1 MKKILLIAFILSS
14 FSVLAQEANDSIPD
28 WYSNPPKSSR
38 KFYGA
43 GEGVSNYLDIAEKKA
58 IMFANLRL
66 AEQANTPKTKEIKS
80 KTKTV
85 NGQDNEATIQ
95 RTIVEAKLKGVTII
109 KKSVIQKGDKY
120 YVYILSEMKK

>member
-1 MKKILLIAFILSS
+1 MKKLLFIAILLSS
-14 FSVLAQEANDSIPD
+14 VGCSAQEVNDSIPE
-28 WYSNPPKSSR
+28 WYSNPPTSSR

-43 GEGVSNYLDIAEKKA
+43 GEGVSEYLDIAEKKA
-58 IMFANLRL
+58 IMYANYRL
-66 AEQANTPKTKEIKS
+66 AEQVSQPKTKEIKS

-85 NGQDNEATIQ
+85 SGQDNETTIQ

>member
-1 MKKILLIAFILSS
+1 MKKFLFIAILISS
-14 FSVLAQEANDSIPD
+14 FGCNAQEANDSIPE
-28 WYSNPPKSSR
+28 WFSNPPTSSR

-58 IMFANLRL
+58 IMNANLRL
-66 AEQANTPKTKEIKS
+66 AEQVNTPKKKEIKS

-85 NGQDNEATIQ
+85 SGQDNESTIQ
-95 RTIVEAKLKGVTII
+95 RTILEAKLKGVTVI